1 MATLQKI
8 QIVNQALRR
17 AGLSSTATLMV
28 ADQQSVTDGLFDLEA
43 LMAEQIRD
51 GLDFPY
57 IFTTNSDGVPDGNE
71 DSGLDLWTLEALAL
85 KLGQRML
92 IDNQRDLPPDVR
104 ALLKEKWDDIKIQ
117 FYKVPPLKR
126 RNDMPTGAGNQST
139 WAHSRFYDDDS
150 AK

>member
-8 QIVNQALRR
+8 QIINQALRR

-28 ADQQSVTDGLFDLEA
+28 ADQQTVTDGLFDLEA
-43 LMAEQIRD
+43 FMAECIRD
-51 GLDFPY
+51 GVAFPY
-57 IFTTNSDGVPDGNE
+57 IFTTNSDGIPDGSE
-71 DSGLDLWTLEALAL
+71 DSGLDLWTLEAVAL
-85 KLGQRML
+85 KMAQRML

-117 FYKVPPLKR
+117 FYEVPALKR

-139 WAHSRFYDDDS
+139 WAHSRFYDDDT
-150 AK
+150 AQ